1 MISIIVSII
10 ALVISIGSLSV
21 YTYVALRDRARLR
34 AKSTFQNWEHRPASV
49 EVEAV
54 NIGRRPVIL
63 TTIAGHYEDG
73 DWCFTV
79 IGGEKTGIR
88 LQEHERFS
96 EDITDGS
103 RLDLLFHPISKARL
117 TDLWFEDTLQRRYR
131 VKNAKKHLKLLFE
144 DWNERN
150 L

>member
-10 ALVISIGSLSV
+10 ALVVSVGSLSV
-21 YTYVALRDRARLR
+21 STYVALRDRARLR
-34 AKSTFQNWEHRPASV
+34 AKSTFRNWENRPASI

-54 NIGRRPVIL
+54 SVGRRPVIL

-73 DWCFTV
+73 DRCFTD
-79 IGGEKTGIR
+79 IGEDKTGIR

-96 EDITDGS
+96 EDLTDGPP
-103 RLDLLFHPISKARL
+103 DLLFHPRSKARL
-117 TDLWFEDTLQRRYR
+117 TDLWFEDTLRRRYR
-131 VKNAKKHLKLLFE
+131 VKNAKKHLKRLFK